1 MSIHEFYRFKGLITL
16 EQVSTTEKSE
26 KKKESSLAKLRWSGV
41 VNFHCVQMVLW
52 WALGLFSA
60 MIELTCQ

>member
-26 KKKESSLAKLRWSGV
+26 KKKRIFISQTKMVGCCKLSLCA
-41 VNFHCVQMVLW
+41 N
-52 WALGLFSA
+52 GLVMSTRF
-60 MIELTCQ
+60 IFGDD